1 MKRKKI
7 AVLITASAIA
17 FNTVSSLSYVNVLAH
32 EMQEF
37 KNLIIE
43 EEIPQNQ
50 MTAVATSSQ
59 SGEDGSKAIDG
70 DLNTMWHTPWSI
82 TDNSKLPQSLT
93 IDLGGSNNVSSI
105 KVSPRISQ
113 TNGIITKYEIYAI
126 NGDEENLVAT
136 GNWNL
141 DNLAKVV
148 DFDEPVKAEKIKITA
163 VEAGAGFAS
172 IAEVN
177 IYRVKEGV
185 EKVASYENKKISNNN
200 GIDISSDVES
210 LKNLESGTIISRF
223 DTSKGDI
230 QSLISIGNNTVAN

>member
-126 NGDEENLVAT
+126 NGNEENLVAT

-177 IYRVKEGV
+177 IYRV
-185 EKVASYENKKISNNN
+185 
-200 GIDISSDVES
+200 
-210 LKNLESGTIISRF
+210 R
-223 DTSKGDI
+223 
-230 QSLISIGNNTVAN
+230 Q